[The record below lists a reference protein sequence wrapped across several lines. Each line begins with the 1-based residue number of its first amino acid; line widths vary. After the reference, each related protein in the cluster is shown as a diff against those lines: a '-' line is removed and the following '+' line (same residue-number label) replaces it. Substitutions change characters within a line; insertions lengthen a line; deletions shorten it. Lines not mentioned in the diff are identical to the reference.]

1 MFDRENPMKQPFVP
15 ANSPF
20 NHDQQSWLA
29 GFFAG
34 LQSQMMGGADA
45 DSGEGVLT
53 VNILFGTQTGNA
65 ESLAEDIA
73 GKLGAAGMRPVLS
86 GLDDVEMEALAAMD
100 TVLIV
105 TSTYGEGEMPDNA
118 QLFWDALKSEDAP
131 RMENMRYAVL
141 ALGDT
146 GYDEFCEAG
155 KQIDIRLGQL
165 GAQHLHSRADC
176 DVDYEDMANEW
187 TDAVLVELDNLRE
200 ALGLSADATAVEVAP
215 KVDKSKWSRKNPF
228 TAPVSVNRL
237 LSGEGSAKEIR
248 HYEIDLTD
256 GPRYEAGDALG
267 VIPFNDRALV
277 EAWLERLNLSHDTAV
292 PGFEGS
298 LGELMHSHFEISTP
312 STTFMKAVA
321 ERAKDE
327 HLTHILEHGDKEA
340 LEAFL
345 WNHDALDY
353 LLIYPHVNFTVAEL
367 SQVLKPLQHRA
378 YSISSSSKLTPD
390 SVHLTIASVRYKS
403 NDRMHGGVASTYLA
417 DRVGDGGSAKVFV
430 SPNKSFRV
438 PEDDSVPMVMVGPG
452 TGIAPFRAF
461 LQERQATGAKGMNW
475 LFFGDQ
481 HAASDFIYRD
491 ELEDMQKAGVLSRLD
506 LAFSRDQEAKIYVQN
521 RMVEHGK
528 DLFAALED
536 GGHFYVCGDATR
548 MAKDVDRTLHEII
561 AREGGMSEDSAV
573 DYVNAM
579 KKSKRYVRDVY

>member
-1 MFDRENPMKQPFVP
+1 MFERDNLMKKPFIP

-20 NHDQQSWLA
+20 TLDQQSWLA

-34 LQSQMMGGADA
+34 LNNQLLGGAEEE
-45 DSGEGVLT
+45 GTEGVLT

-65 ESLAEDIA
+65 EGLAEEIA
-73 GKLGAAGMRPVLS
+73 GKLGEHGMRPVMS
-86 GLDDVEMEALAAMD
+86 GLDDVEMDALAEME
-100 TVLIV
+100 TVLVIA
-105 TSTYGEGEMPDNA
+105 STYGEGEMPDNA
-118 QLFWDALKSEDAP
+118 QLFFDALASEDAP
-131 RMENMRYAVL
+131 RLENMRYAVL

-176 DVDYEDMANEW
+176 DVDFEDMANEW
-187 TDAVLVELDNLRE
+187 TDAVLVKLDNLRE
-200 ALGLSADATAVEVAP
+200 ALGLSADATAIDVAP

-228 TAPVSVNRL
+228 TAPVSVNHL
-237 LSGEGSAKEIR
+237 LSGDGSAKEIR
-248 HYEIDLTD
+248 HYEIDLTG

-277 EAWLERLNLSHDTAV
+277 SAWLERLDLSHDTAV
-292 PGFEGS
+292 PGFDGS

-312 STTFMKAVA
+312 SNSFMKAVA
-321 ERAKDE
+321 ERANDD
-327 HLTHILEHGDKEA
+327 HLSHIVEHGDKEA
-340 LEAFL
+340 MEAFL
-345 WNHDALDY
+345 WNNDALDF
-353 LLIYPHVNFTVAEL
+353 LQTYPHVKFSVAEI
-367 SQVLKPLQHRA
+367 SQILKPLQHRA
-378 YSISSSSKLTPD
+378 YSISSSAKLTPD
-390 SVHLTIASVRYKS
+390 SVHLTIASVRYKA
-403 NDRMHGGVASTYLA
+403 NERMHGGVASTYLA
-417 DRVGDGGSAKVFV
+417 DRVGAGGAAKVFV

-438 PEDDSVPMVMVGPG
+438 PEDESVPMVMVGPG

-461 LQERQATGAKGMNW
+461 LQERQATGASGQNW

-481 HAASDFIYRD
+481 HAACDFIYQD
-491 ELEDMQKAGVLSRLD
+491 ELETMQKDGVLNRLD
-506 LAFSRDQEAKIYVQN
+506 LAFSRDQEQKIYVQT
-521 RMVEHGK
+521 RMAENGK

-548 MAKDVDRTLHEII
+548 MAKDVDKALHDII
-561 AREGGMSEDSAV
+561 AKEGGMSDDSAV

-579 KKSKRYVRDVY
+579 KKAKRYVRDVY

>member
-1 MFDRENPMKQPFVP
+1 MKTPFVP
-15 ANSPF
+15 ANTPF

-34 LQSQMMGGADA
+34 LSSQILGDKEADT
-45 DSGEGVLT
+45 GEGVLT
-53 VNILFGTQTGNA
+53 VNVLFGTQTGNA
-65 ESLAEDIA
+65 EIVAEEIA
-73 GKLGAAGMRPVLS
+73 EKLGAAGMRPVMS
-86 GLDDVEMEALAAMD
+86 GLDDVEMDALAAME

-105 TSTYGEGEMPDNA
+105 ASTYGEGEMPDNA
-118 QLFWDALKSEDAP
+118 QLFFDALKSEDAP
-131 RMENMRYAVL
+131 RLENMRYAVL

-165 GAQHLHSRADC
+165 GALHLYQRADC
-176 DVDYEDMANEW
+176 DVDYEDLAAEW
-187 TDAVLVELDNLRE
+187 TDGVLVELDNLRE
-200 ALGLSADATAVEVAP
+200 ALGLSADASAIEVAP
-215 KVDKSKWSRKNPF
+215 KIDKSKWSRKNPF

-248 HYEIDLTD
+248 HFEIDLTD

-277 EAWLERLNLSHDTAV
+277 KAWLARLNLSHDTAV

-298 LGELMHSHFEISTP
+298 LGELMHSYFEISTP
-312 STTFMKAVA
+312 SATFMRAVA
-321 ERAKDE
+321 ERAKDD
-327 HLTHILEHGDKEA
+327 HLSHILEHGDKEA
-340 LEAFL
+340 MEAFL
-345 WNHDALDY
+345 WNQDSLDF
-353 LLIYPHVNFTVAEL
+353 LLTYPHVNFTVAEL
-367 SQVLKPLQHRA
+367 SQMLKPLQHRA
-378 YSISSSSKLTPD
+378 YSISSSSKMTPD

-403 NDRMHGGVASTYLA
+403 NDRIHGGVASTYLA
-417 DRVGDGGSAKVFV
+417 DRVGDGGSAKIFV

-438 PEDDSVPMVMVGPG
+438 PEDESVPMVMVGPG

-461 LQERQATGAKGMNW
+461 LQERQATGASGMNW

-481 HAASDFIYRD
+481 HRATDFAYQE
-491 ELEDMQKAGVLSRLD
+491 ELEAMQKDGVLSRMD
-506 LAFSRDQEAKIYVQN
+506 LAFSRDQEQKIYVQT
-521 RMVEHGK
+521 RMAEQGK

-548 MAKDVDRTLHEII
+548 MAKDVDRALHDII
-561 AREGGMSEDSAV
+561 AAHGGMSADSAV

-579 KKSKRYVRDVY
+579 KKAKRYVRDVY